1 MDKDP
6 ISPVEAKHLIRAI
19 LDTGD
24 VVLSKHFDD
33 EALKDGLTVIDAESV
48 LRGGIVREPE
58 WENGSWRYQ
67 VETQRIRVV
76 VCFDDETTLILV
88 TIMRLRR

>member
-1 MDKDP
+1 MDRDP
-6 ISPVEAKHLIRAI
+6 VDSTEARKLIRAI
-19 LDTGD
+19 LENGE
-24 VVLSKHFDD
+24 VVPTKHFKD
-33 EALKDGLTVIDAESV
+33 EANKDELTIVDAENV
-48 LRGGIVREPE
+48 LRGGSVREPE

-76 VCFDDETTLILV
+76 VCFEDDTTLILV